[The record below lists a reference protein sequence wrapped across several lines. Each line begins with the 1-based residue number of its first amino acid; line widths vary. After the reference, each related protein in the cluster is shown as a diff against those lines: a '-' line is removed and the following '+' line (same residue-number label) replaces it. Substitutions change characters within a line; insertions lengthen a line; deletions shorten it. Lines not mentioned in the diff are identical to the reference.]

1 MNLIKNAVEVIK
13 NALLIDR
20 LPGHQFDH
28 ANLQR
33 IILMFYILLPL
44 HLILIALFTVA
55 LKDTPPGTDQI
66 TYHWRIYIIY
76 AHSIMLILLTV
87 GGLIALQSRK
97 GKFADRMIGLTLSH
111 LFAFLYLL
119 LGVITCVIDQ
129 FVTSSINPF
138 LIANVAV
145 ALFVIMRPLFS
156 TLIYTLSYL
165 IFFFMIPLTQHNI
178 ELISTV
184 RVNGLSASAVGLGL
198 ALVMWRTNALST
210 LQQQLIQ
217 TQNKELEKKNRQLRH
232 MASTDMMTGLY
243 NRTRFTEFV
252 EMEAERLKRSE
263 GTSSLIILDL
273 DDFKNVNDS
282 YGHPNGDTVLKLIA
296 GVIKGQIRSTD
307 ILCRFGGEEFAVLL
321 PGTTPDGAFN
331 VAEKI
336 RRAIEGCTF
345 TGKLENLKITAS
357 LGVTALGNNG
367 ATSFNTAYQ
376 KADNAL
382 YKANKKGRNRSEIAI

>member
-1 MNLIKNAVEVIK
+1 
-13 NALLIDR
+13 
-20 LPGHQFDH
+20 
-28 ANLQR
+28 
-33 IILMFYILLPL
+33 
-44 HLILIALFTVA
+44 
-55 LKDTPPGTDQI
+55 
-66 TYHWRIYIIY
+66 
-76 AHSIMLILLTV
+76 
-87 GGLIALQSRK
+87 
-97 GKFADRMIGLTLSH
+97 
-111 LFAFLYLL
+111 
-119 LGVITCVIDQ
+119 
-129 FVTSSINPF
+129 
-138 LIANVAV
+138 
-145 ALFVIMRPLFS
+145 
-156 TLIYTLSYL
+156 
-165 IFFFMIPLTQHNI
+165 MIPLTQHNI

-382 YKANKKGRNRSEIAI
+382 YKAKKKGRNRSEIAI